1 MKRVSQGVKRPKVV
15 TEKEPTDMGK
25 DEEMKEKIETLLEAL
40 PYIKKF
46 AGSTFVIKYGG
57 AAMEEVDLK
66 KEFAKDVALLKYVGV
81 HPVIVHGGGPM
92 IGRLLK
98 DLQIPTRFV
107 DGLRVTDEKT
117 LEVAEMV
124 LSGLVNKEIVKNI
137 NDMGGRAIGLS
148 GKDGRLLL
156 AKQVADKK
164 IGLVGEI
171 THVDV
176 AIIKDITRH
185 GYIPVIAPIAD
196 GMDGKSYNINAD
208 SAAGSIARALSAEKL
223 ILLTDVEGVIGK
235 DGKLISMLKKK
246 QIRQLIQQKTVTGG
260 MIPKVNCCVDALKGG
275 VRETH
280 IVDGRVPHAILLEVF
295 TDSGVGTQITG
306 DE

>member
-1 MKRVSQGVKRPKVV
+1 MS
-15 TEKEPTDMGK
+15 
-25 DEEMKEKIETLLEAL
+25 EKIEILLEAL

-57 AAMEEVDLK
+57 AAMEEANLK

-98 DLQIPTRFV
+98 DLRIPTRFIN
-107 DGLRVTDEKT
+107 GLRVTDEKT
-117 LEVAEMV
+117 LEVVEMV

-148 GKDGRLLL
+148 GKDGRLLM
-156 AKQVADKK
+156 AKQVTGKE

-176 AIIKDITRH
+176 AIIKDISKH

-208 SAAGSIARALSAEKL
+208 SAAGSIAQALSAEKFM
-223 ILLTDVEGVIGK
+223 LLTDVEGVLGK
-235 DGKLISMLKKK
+235 DGKLISMLKRKE
-246 QIRQLIQQKTVTGG
+246 IRKLIQQKTVTGG
-260 MIPKVNCCVDALKGG
+260 MIPKVNCCIDALKGG

-280 IVDGRVPHAILLEVF
+280 IVDGRVPHAILLEIF
-295 TDSGVGTQITG
+295 TDSGIGTEIIG